1 MADDPQFAAF
11 IRALENIK
19 KCVDG
24 LDGHDAR
31 VALTISLADSIVF
44 GDDDMDDELRLP
56 FVLRTLGGIV
66 ADMML
71 GPGDDDWD
79 DDDPPPPPHPSTDL
93 LRKLIERR
101 RATQPAKG

>member
-1 MADDPQFAAF
+1 MADDPQFIAF

-19 KCVDG
+19 KCV
-24 LDGHDAR
+24 DGHDAR

-44 GDDDMDDELRLP
+44 GDGDIDDELRLP
-56 FVLRTLGGIV
+56 FVLRALGDIV

-79 DDDPPPPPHPSTDL
+79 GDEDPPPPHPSTDL
-93 LRKLIERR
+93 LRKLIERS